1 MLENPFWGSV
11 TAHPWQGDIFESVLL
26 YSYRNNYPYKIP
38 IPIFIFY
45 LPPPKFK
52 GAHESGLL
60 LTSSVHFAQNKVAP
74 KIQRFWLISESQNL
88 AIICSVVA
96 SFLSL
101 SVKMVSFYLLWLCL
115 WHWMSLSTTSDVCI
129 CVCLKSLVLF
139 TLLCNC
145 HSLKRKEYR
154 NKMLKNRNI

>member
-1 MLENPFWGSV
+1 MRRERSYVLQSSSKIFIIMLENPFLGSV
-11 TAHPWQGDIFESVLL
+11 TAHPWQGDIFESELL
-26 YSYRNNYPYKIP
+26 YSYRNNYPYRIP

-74 KIQRFWLISESQNL
+74 KIQTCRLISESQNL

-115 WHWMSLSTTSDVCI
+115 
-129 CVCLKSLVLF
+129 
-139 TLLCNC
+139 
-145 HSLKRKEYR
+145 
-154 NKMLKNRNI
+154 